1 MNWEFRP
8 EVIAAA
14 MPALLQGMW
23 MTIMITVGGVALG
36 FVLGILFGLGR
47 ISKNK
52 IIFALSTTYVEIIR
66 GTPILVQIFFIYFAM
81 PILLGTRI
89 SNISAAIA
97 AIAIN
102 SGAYLAE
109 IVRGGIQSIDKGQ
122 TEAGRTIGMTPF
134 QTMRYIIWPQ
144 AFKRIIPPMGNQFII
159 SLKDTSLLSVIA
171 VADLT
176 RRGQT
181 IIAVNYRSVEIWGTV
196 ALLYLTMTLTISFVL
211 RRMERRL
218 DV

>member
-8 EVIAAA
+8 EVIVAA

-81 PILLGTRI
+81 PILLGSRI
-89 SNISAAIA
+89 SNITAAIA

>member
-1 MNWEFRP
+1 MNWQFRP
-8 EVIAAA
+8 EVIVEA
-14 MPALLQGMW
+14 MPVLLLGMW
-23 MTIMITVGGVALG
+23 ITILITLGGVSLG
-36 FVLGILFGLGR
+36 FVLGLLFGLGR
-47 ISKNK
+47 VSKNK
-52 IIFALSTTYVEIIR
+52 FIFGFSTAYVEIIR

-81 PILLGTRI
+81 PIILGTRI
-89 SNISAAIA
+89 NNLTAAIA
-97 AIAIN
+97 AISIN
-102 SGAYLAE
+102 SGAYMAE

-122 TEAGRTIGMTPF
+122 NEAGRTIGMTPF

-144 AFKRIIPPMGNQFII
+144 AFKRIIPPLGNQFII

-171 VADLT
+171 VPELM

-181 IIAVNYRSVEIWGTV
+181 IIAVNFRSVEILGAV
-196 ALLYLTMTLTISFVL
+196 SFLYLCMTLTISLVL

>member
-1 MNWEFRP
+1 MEWQFRP

-23 MTIMITVGGVALG
+23 LTIWITITGVSLG
-36 FVLGILFGLGR
+36 FVLGLVFGLGR

-52 IIFALSTTYVEIIR
+52 FIFSLSTVYVEVIR

-89 SNISAAIA
+89 TNLTAAIA
-97 AIAIN
+97 AISIN
-102 SGAYLAE
+102 SGAYMAE

-122 TEAGRTIGMTPF
+122 HEAGRTIGMNAF

-144 AFKRIIPPMGNQFII
+144 AFKRIIPPLGNQFII

-171 VADLT
+171 VGDLM

-181 IIAVNYRSVEIWGTV
+181 IIAVNFRSVEILGAV
-196 ALLYLTMTLTISFVL
+196 ALLYLTMTLTISIVL
-211 RRMERRL
+211 RHMERRL